1 MAQSYRALFRI
12 GGTIPLT
19 TAGLIARMPL
29 SMIGIGLIT
38 MVATDRGSYA
48 FAGALAAVFAVSS
61 ALATPQVARL
71 VDRFGQSRIVPLAV
85 MVSAAALACL
95 LVTYRLDGPL
105 PVIFVSAAIAG
116 LLPSVPAL
124 VRVRWVGL
132 LQREHDRAV
141 RERPTGGSKSRLA
154 TPGLHTAFA
163 WETVLDDVSFVIG
176 PPISIG
182 LSVGLFPEAGP
193 LAGGVLLLIGA
204 GWLIAQRETEPRP
217 GRHEITLGPLSVLRE
232 RTVWGIVLVM
242 IALGAILGTV
252 DVASVAFAE
261 RQGIPAAAS
270 VVLAVYALGSALS
283 GIIFGAVATR
293 RPTRLLLRVGLIGTA
308 VTTLPLIWVGTVT
321 SLSVSV
327 FIAGAFFAPTMI
339 LATKL
344 IEETV
349 PARALT
355 EALTWTTAGL
365 AFGVAIGPAVAGPL
379 IDALGPS
386 GGFRVSLVAAVILIA
401 LLPLVTRIGPS
412 GIAPSEAT
420 LPGPPGQT

>member
-12 GGTIPLT
+12 PGTIPLT
-19 TAGLIARMPL
+19 AAGLLARMPL

-38 MVATDRGSYA
+38 MVATDHGSYT

-61 ALATPQVARL
+61 AVATPQVARL
-71 VDRFGQSRIVPLAV
+71 IDRFGQSRIVPLAV
-85 MVSAAALACL
+85 IVSAAALAVL
-95 LVTYRLDGPL
+95 LITFRLDGPV
-105 PVIFVSAAIAG
+105 PVIFVAAAVAG

-124 VRVRWVGL
+124 VRVRWVGI
-132 LQREHDRAV
+132 LQREQQ
-141 RERPTGGSKSRLA
+141 GGSREGA
-154 TPGLHTAFA
+154 AAQPGLHTAFA
-163 WETVLDDVSFVIG
+163 WETVLDDLAFVIG

-193 LAGGVLLLIGA
+193 LVGGVLLLIGA
-204 GWLIAQRETEPRP
+204 GWLIAQRGTEPLP
-217 GRHEITLGPLSVLRE
+217 GIQDVALGPLSVLRQ

-242 IALGAILGTV
+242 IALGSILGTV

-270 VVLAVYALGSALS
+270 VILAVYALGSAIS
-283 GIIFGAVATR
+283 GIVFGAVTTR
-293 RPTRLLLRVGLIGTA
+293 RPTRVLLRVGLIGTA
-308 VTTLPLIWVGTVT
+308 VTTLPLIWVDTVT
-321 SLSVSV
+321 TLAITVCV
-327 FIAGAFFAPTMI
+327 AGAFFAPTMI

-349 PARALT
+349 APRALT

-386 GGFRVSLVAAVILIA
+386 GGFRVSLIAAAILLS
-401 LLPLVTRIGPS
+401 LLPLVTRTREFPAGRTQHNHP
-412 GIAPSEAT
+412 APSA
-420 LPGPPGQT
+420 